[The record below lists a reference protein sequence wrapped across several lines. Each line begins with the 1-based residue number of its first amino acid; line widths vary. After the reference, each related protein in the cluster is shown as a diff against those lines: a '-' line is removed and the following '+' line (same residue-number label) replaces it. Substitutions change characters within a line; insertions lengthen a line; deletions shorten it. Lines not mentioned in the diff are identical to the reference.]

1 MIRSTC
7 FSEDFLALHALAS
20 APSPASYLSNIRL
33 FIYYILL
40 MKQSIHRYK
49 ASLFKSLAHPL
60 RLAILDA
67 LREGEK
73 TVTQLQELTGG
84 EQATISQHLAVLRVH
99 HFITFRKEGTLAY
112 YRNEDAEVYI
122 FLDLGRQLYERQLNR
137 HRQEIDAQVMGR

>member
-1 MIRSTC
+1 M
-7 FSEDFLALHALAS
+7 E
-20 APSPASYLSNIRL
+20 
-33 FIYYILL
+33 
-40 MKQSIHRYK
+40 QSLHRYK

-67 LREGEK
+67 LRDGEK

-84 EQATISQHLAVLRVH
+84 EQATISQHLTILRTH

-112 YRNEDAEVYI
+112 YRNEDPEVYV

-137 HRQEIDAQVMGR
+137 YRREIDAQVIRR